1 MKASEGLARE
11 TSEDNFAVRL
21 HDLQM
26 VVDNIDPNYRVDNT
40 LSSKEELFLSVCLNC
55 IKQKHPVLVYCDYT
69 EVVDRLETLL
79 HLDYCKQNGVQQ
91 VLKVTGSVSQKK
103 REKVEELINIG
114 TVVLI
119 TSARYRKYKPTKS

>member
-26 VVDNIDPNYRVDNT
+26 VVDNIDPNYKVTNT
-40 LSSKEELFLSVCLNC
+40 LSSKESLFLSVCLKC
-55 IKQKHPVLVYCDYT
+55 VKEKHPVLVYCDYT

-79 HLDYCKQNGVQQ
+79 QLKYCRDNRSKTNFKSDSETS
-91 VLKVTGSVSQKK
+91 LKRKEKK
-103 REKVEELINIG
+103 
-114 TVVLI
+114 
-119 TSARYRKYKPTKS
+119 